1 MARVFDVVEYPSE
14 MADELVHRFPETG
27 IADLRFGSQVI
38 VRESQAAVFF
48 RDGRALD
55 VLGPGRHT
63 ISTANVPLLTNL
75 LGKLF
80 GDRTP
85 FTAEVYFVSMREFAD
100 RKWGTPQPIIV
111 RNTGV
116 GLGIALLQG
125 FGTYSFQVKDPQQFV
140 TQIVGQLGAYR
151 TSDIE
156 TRLRTMLLSRLQ
168 DLLGETTSQKNV
180 LDLIGLT
187 DELGAGVRA
196 KSQDDFLAI
205 GLLLKSFYIGNLK
218 PSDKSAKELREMGM
232 LDMQTY
238 TQLQAADAMR
248 DAAQNP
254 SGGAGLTAGIGAG
267 MGIGNVLSGSLAGMT
282 QGQSQTQPTTPSAS
296 NVMPDIMT
304 PSEAAGFLKV
314 SEEDVVAAIN
324 AGDLKA
330 RKIGSAYRIS
340 KDALQDYLRGR
351 FYKSVQKKV
360 GTNANLFYSTRWLYE
375 STPVSYP
382 QPPRSVQ
389 PRHMTMARMSPHPVL
404 RNH

>member
-63 ISTANVPLLTNL
+63 ITTANVPLLTDL

-85 FTAEVYFVSMREFAD
+85 FTAEIYFVSMREFAD

-125 FGTYSFQVKDPQQFV
+125 FGTYSFQVNDPQQFV

-196 KSQDDFLAI
+196 KAQDDFLAL

-282 QGQSQTQPTTPSAS
+282 QGQSQTQPTTPATA
-296 NVMPDIMT
+296 NGMPDIMT

-314 SEEDVVAAIN
+314 SEEDVIAAIN
-324 AGDLKA
+324 AGELKA
-330 RKIGSAYRIS
+330 RKIGSAYRVS
-340 KDALQDYLRGR
+340 KESLQEYLRG
-351 FYKSVQKKV
+351 
-360 GTNANLFYSTRWLYE
+360 
-375 STPVSYP
+375 
-382 QPPRSVQ
+382 
-389 PRHMTMARMSPHPVL
+389 
-404 RNH
+404 

>member
-1 MARVFDVVEYPSE
+1 MARIFDVVEYPSE

-27 IADLRFGSQVI
+27 VADLRFGSQVI

-63 ISTANVPLLTNL
+63 ITTANVPLLTNL

-85 FTAEVYFVSMREFAD
+85 FTAEIYFVSMREFAD

-111 RNTGV
+111 RNPGV

-125 FGTYSFQVKDPQQFV
+125 FGTYSFQVSDPQQFV

-151 TSDIE
+151 TADIE
-156 TRLRTMLLSRLQ
+156 TRLRMMLLSKLQ
-168 DLLGETTSQKNV
+168 DLLGETAAKSNV
-180 LDLIGLT
+180 LELIGLT
-187 DELGAGVRA
+187 EELSAGVRA
-196 KSQDDFLAI
+196 KAQDDFLAI
-205 GLLLKSFYIGNLK
+205 GLALKSFYIGNLK
-218 PSDKSAKELREMGM
+218 PSDKSAEELRAMGM

-267 MGIGNVLSGSLAGMT
+267 MGIGNVLAGSLQNMQNQPNQAQPAQA
-282 QGQSQTQPTTPSAS
+282 QGAA
-296 NVMPDIMT
+296 VMPDVMT
-304 PSEAAGFLKV
+304 PAEVANIVKV
-314 SEEDVVAAIN
+314 SEEDIMAAIV

-340 KDALQDYLRGR
+340 KDALVDFLKG
-351 FYKSVQKKV
+351 
-360 GTNANLFYSTRWLYE
+360 
-375 STPVSYP
+375 
-382 QPPRSVQ
+382 
-389 PRHMTMARMSPHPVL
+389 
-404 RNH
+404 